1 VIAAELRNYGS
12 GLREVLRRHKVLA
25 ALYVVAIVL
34 LGQWRPAQIVLLL
47 IAAVL
52 ILAALIWRYRD
63 GANLETHRLRV
74 WQRRQY
80 AYVAAVWPELMLRL
94 GLAIRL
100 APAAPE
106 VPRINKG
113 RWQGHSLVLVTHLPL
128 GMERDRLALSASA
141 IAESL
146 GAIAVTVEAA
156 PGGAEVAIR
165 FADPLTQPVM
175 VPDPGDHVDLRAV
188 PMGIQ
193 ASGAPWTFRVGPHT
207 LVAGSSGS
215 GKASMIWSLLIGLS
229 PAIREGRIEVYG
241 VDLKGGMELTMGSG
255 LLTQYATESEAA
267 VILLERTVVRMQERA
282 AQLAGKARDHT
293 ATVESPHVLVVIDEL
308 AALTA
313 YQTDRDLLRRANNAL
328 ALLCSQG
335 RAPGFTVFACLQDPR
350 KETLPVRGLFTQTI
364 GLRLRDAMETS
375 MVLGEG
381 MREKGALCHQI
392 PPTLPGVAYV
402 APDNGGDPIRVRA
415 GYASDD
421 VIRYTAE
428 RYPAPRHEAVI
439 VPDPVPTDPEA
450 SSPRPRRPRRS
461 RKTGEEA

>member
-1 VIAAELRNYGS
+1 MIAAELCNYTS
-12 GLREVLRRHKVLA
+12 VLREALRRHKVVA
-25 ALYVVAIVL
+25 ALYVIAILL
-34 LGQWRPAQIVLLL
+34 LGQWRPAQVVLWL
-47 IAAVL
+47 IAVALLAGAV
-52 ILAALIWRYRD
+52 IWRYRD
-63 GANLETHRLRV
+63 GANLDIHRFRV

-80 AYVAAVWPELMLRL
+80 VHVTAVWPELMLRL

-106 VPRINKG
+106 VPRISTG
-113 RWQGHSLVLVTHLPL
+113 RWHGHSLVLVVGLPL

-146 GAIAVTVEAA
+146 GAVAVTVEVA
-156 PGGAEVAIR
+156 PNGAEVVIR

-175 VPDPGDHVDLRAV
+175 VPDPGDDVDLRAV

-193 ASGAPWTFRVGPHT
+193 ASGAPWTLRVGPHT

-215 GKASMIWSLLIGLS
+215 GKASIIWSLLIGLS

-241 VDLKGGMELTMGSG
+241 VDLKGGMELTMGRA

-267 VILLERTVVRMQERA
+267 VILLERAVVRMQERA
-282 AQLAGKARDHT
+282 AQLAGNVREHT
-293 ATVESPHVLVVIDEL
+293 AAVESPHVLVVIDEL

-381 MREKGALCHQI
+381 MREKGALCHRI

-402 APDNGGDPIRVRA
+402 VPDNGGDPLRVRA
-415 GYASDD
+415 GYALDD

-428 RYPAPRHEAVI
+428 RYPAPRQEAI
-439 VPDPVPTDPEA
+439 VVPADVPTDPEA